1 MAILNTCIL
10 LKVQDQNSLG
20 RTVFAADHPV
30 PIKTAYYSSRGHRS
44 PHTKISPGSYILF
57 LLDYM
62 LDLHVWIKR
71 NFFHSHPL
79 LTGAS
84 CWPDSGCFLF
94 CLSVSFW
101 QLLQTRCPSWPH
113 ILSFSILMI
122 IARCKTFDL
131 LLPCWA
137 KTVWMLNAGQG
148 QTLPLL
154 GQKASGINFKT
165 ILQNFKIPQYSFKIC
180 LFQLWKPN
188 LFDG

>member
-30 PIKTAYYSSRGHRS
+30 PIKTAYYSSRGHHS
-44 PHTKISPGSYILF
+44 THTKISPGSYILF
-57 LLDYM
+57 LLDHM
-62 LDLHVWIKR
+62 LDFFWIKR
-71 NFFHSHPL
+71 NFFSLPPL

-101 QLLQTRCPSWPH
+101 QLLQTCCPSWPH

>member
-1 MAILNTCIL
+1 MPAPPVVSLWN
-10 LKVQDQNSLG
+10 QNSGGFPRVLARRWPG
-20 RTVFAADHPV
+20 GANQDCLLFLSGA
-30 PIKTAYYSSRGHRS
+30 SL
-44 PHTKISPGSYILF
+44 KISPGSYILF
-57 LLDYM
+57 LLGHM
-62 LDLHVWIKR
+62 LDFFWIKR

-101 QLLQTRCPSWPH
+101 QLLQTCCPSWPQ

-165 ILQNFKIPQYSFKIC
+165 ILQNFKIP
-180 LFQLWKPN
+180 
-188 LFDG
+188 